1 MLKRSLAL
9 ILLLVM
15 ALTLAAG
22 CAGPSEARE
31 AQAPED
37 QKVNL
42 WFYYPTQVGGDLSN
56 GMEKIVADFND
67 SHPEINVTAVYTGSY
82 KQTAQ
87 KAMSDLAAGN
97 GPNVILSG
105 MLDILDYYNVNAL
118 EKMEPYLQQE
128 GAEWSS
134 DFVDG
139 FWENFVMADGAVY
152 GLPFQHSVCVLYYNQ
167 DMLEA
172 AGVKAPENWQ
182 ETLEAV
188 SALQAFDSS
197 VIPMEFPS
205 DVWVLEALT
214 LSNSG
219 SLIESDTKT
228 AFDSEPVV
236 ESLDLMSRLIQGGGM
251 INSYAAAA
259 EDFIA
264 ESCAMML
271 NTTGNLG
278 FVSSD
283 AQFNW
288 DVAMVPVNTAPK
300 LSYGGGGLVMT
311 ADQTEEEKAASW
323 EFMKYM
329 TSPEVSARWMTISG
343 YFTVRKS
350 ADELPITKEYYAERP
365 QLQKAAKL
373 LEYTAAQWTTKRY
386 WDVYGYMQTALDAV
400 LIDGKTSARDALT
413 TAQNEA
419 KAILEE

>member
-1 MLKRSLAL
+1 
-9 ILLLVM
+9 
-15 ALTLAAG
+15 
-22 CAGPSEARE
+22 
-31 AQAPED
+31 
-37 QKVNL
+37 
-42 WFYYPTQVGGDLSN
+42 
-56 GMEKIVADFND
+56 
-67 SHPEINVTAVYTGSY
+67 
-82 KQTAQ
+82 
-87 KAMSDLAAGN
+87 
-97 GPNVILSG
+97 
-105 MLDILDYYNVNAL
+105 
-118 EKMEPYLQQE
+118 
-128 GAEWSS
+128 
-134 DFVDG
+134 
-139 FWENFVMADGAVY
+139 MADGAVY

-236 ESLDLMSRLIQGGGM
+236 ESLDLMSQLIQGGGM

-343 YFTVRKS
+343 YFAVRKS
-350 ADELPITKEYYAERP
+350 ADELPITKEYYAEQP